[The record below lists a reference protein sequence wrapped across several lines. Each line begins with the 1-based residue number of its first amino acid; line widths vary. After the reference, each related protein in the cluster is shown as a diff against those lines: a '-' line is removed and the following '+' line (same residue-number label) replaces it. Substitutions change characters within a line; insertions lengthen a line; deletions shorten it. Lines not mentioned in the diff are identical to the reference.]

1 MSPSPSVS
9 EPAYEAVWPLGR
21 PAFEARELNARLGDL
36 SGKTIAEFWDYL
48 FHGEHIFPLL
58 RAELA
63 KRFPGIKF
71 VTYDVFGNLHGPKQ
85 RELVAKVPDLLRQHK
100 VDGVISMLGA

>member
-1 MSPSPSVS
+1 MAIPS
-9 EPAYEAVWPLGR
+9 EPAYDALWPLGPSALEPR
-21 PAFEARELNARLGDL
+21 ALNDRLGDL

-58 RAELA
+58 RRELSQ
-63 KRFPGIKF
+63 RFPGIKF
-71 VTYDVFGNLHGPKQ
+71 VTYDVFGNLHGARQ
-85 RELVAKVPDLLRQHK
+85 RDLIAKVPDLLREHK